1 MTDRL
6 SALRVF
12 VRVAR
17 SGSFSR
23 AARELGLSQP
33 SASRIVAALEREIG
47 VTLFIR
53 STRALSA
60 TEAGAE
66 YLARVETALA
76 ALDEAEQAARSS
88 GELRGV
94 LRVAASSSFTEHALI
109 PGLGEFLMR
118 NPKLRTVLLV
128 NDQRQALLTE
138 GVDVAFRF
146 GTLAD
151 SAATARRLGSIERVL
166 VASPGYV
173 RGAGRPKVPADLGSH
188 AIIEGPTGTEGWT
201 FQKDG
206 RRVSLRLEGRL
217 VVSANQSAV
226 AAAVAGLLATTGIIA
241 ARKELANHTLV
252 RVLPEWQMDVVDV
265 HAVFPSGRRAKAAA
279 RALADH
285 MAGAFRDWAT
295 ISSKREF
302 S

>member
-1 MTDRL
+1 
-6 SALRVF
+6 
-12 VRVAR
+12 
-17 SGSFSR
+17 
-23 AARELGLSQP
+23 
-33 SASRIVAALEREIG
+33 
-47 VTLFIR
+47 
-53 STRALSA
+53 
-60 TEAGAE
+60 
-66 YLARVETALA
+66 
-76 ALDEAEQAARSS
+76 
-88 GELRGV
+88 
-94 LRVAASSSFTEHALI
+94 
-109 PGLGEFLMR
+109 MR
-118 NPKLRTVLLV
+118 RCPNPKERAGKESI
-128 NDQRQALLTE
+128 RAIA
-138 GVDVAFRF
+138 VATR
-146 GTLAD
+146 GWTR
-151 SAATARRLGSIERVL
+151 SHPAR
-166 VASPGYV
+166 
-173 RGAGRPKVPADLGSH
+173 GRPKVPADLGSH

-201 FQKDG
+201 FQKGG

-226 AAAVAGLLATTGIIA
+226 AAAVAGLGIATTGIIA